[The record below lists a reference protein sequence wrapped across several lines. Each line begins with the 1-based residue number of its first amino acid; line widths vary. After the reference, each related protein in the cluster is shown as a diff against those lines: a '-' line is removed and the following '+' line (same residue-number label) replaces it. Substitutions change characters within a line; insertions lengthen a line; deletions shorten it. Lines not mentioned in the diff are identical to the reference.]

1 MNFNGL
7 LIGIIAFL
15 CIGIW
20 HPFVIKGEYY
30 LGKKVCSI
38 IFLLIGI
45 IFVIISLFCKNTIL
59 STSLAVFGFSA
70 LWGILEVFHQE
81 KRVKKGWFPKNP
93 KRNYKTDNNKIWT
106 LKNLLF

>member
-1 MNFNGL
+1 MNFIGL

-30 LGKKVCSI
+30 LGKKICSI
-38 IFLLIGI
+38 IFLCVGI
-45 IFVIISLFCKNTIL
+45 ICVVISLFCKNTIL

-70 LWGILEVFHQE
+70 LWGIGEVFHQE

-93 KRNYKTDNNKIWT
+93 KRNYAENNKEE
-106 LKNLLF
+106 N